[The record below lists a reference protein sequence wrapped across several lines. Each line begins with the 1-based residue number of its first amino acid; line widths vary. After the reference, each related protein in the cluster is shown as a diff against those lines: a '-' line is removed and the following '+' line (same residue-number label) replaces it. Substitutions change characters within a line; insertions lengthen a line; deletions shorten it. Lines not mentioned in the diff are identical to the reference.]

1 MTLWLKTPPGQ
12 YLLAWEQAQLD
23 VHVADVFGF
32 HALQL
37 GLPELDAL
45 RANRMP
51 HRWLGAE
58 PSVARPDAAASPPD
72 ATANDDASIAQV
84 RAVALRC
91 DFDALPFP
99 SSSLDLV
106 VLPHALEL
114 TRDPH
119 RTLREVERVLVPE
132 GQAVICG
139 FNSASLWGLRQR
151 RARLYRKLGLG
162 QLYLPADGDFI
173 GYLRLRDWLRLLS
186 FEVES
191 SSFGC
196 YRPAVNSEAT
206 LGRFGWMEQLGARCW
221 PILGAVYFVT
231 AVKRVRGMRLLE
243 ANWKG
248 ARKLKAAPVPLA
260 NRRPRR
266 PVHEPAHAAQ
276 APPSVSKREK
286 GIR

>member
-1 MTLWLKTPPGQ
+1 MSGQIIGLHDWFQTPPGR
-12 YLLAWEQAQLD
+12 YLLAWEQAAFD
-23 VHVADVFGF
+23 RAVADVFGY

-37 GLPELDAL
+37 GAAELDGL
-45 RANRMP
+45 RACRIQN
-51 HRWLGAE
+51 RWLAAAE
-58 PSVARPDAAASPPD
+58 PPVPGAPGRAALA
-72 ATANDDASIAQV
+72 
-84 RAVALRC
+84 C
-91 DFDALPFP
+91 DFSALPFE
-99 SSSLDLV
+99 SNSLDLV
-106 VLPHALEL
+106 LLPHALEL
-114 TRDPH
+114 SPDPH
-119 RTLREVERVLVPE
+119 ATLREVERVLVPE

-151 RARLYRKLGLG
+151 RARLVRKLGLG

-206 LGRFGWMEQLGARCW
+206 LGRFGWMEALGARCW

-248 ARKLKAAPVPLA
+248 ARKLNTAPVPLA

-266 PVHEPAHAAQ
+266 PVHEPAHAAP
-276 APPSVSKREK
+276 APSVSQREK
-286 GIR
+286 GLR